1 MLPLRLYRWSDR
13 IWFVDS
19 FSPNL
24 LCRTVLTVT
33 RQTDP
38 GKSYSMMG
46 YGSDRGIIPLIC
58 EALFERIRE
67 REEKEEGLKFTVE
80 VSLESAYHA
89 ESGS

>member
-1 MLPLRLYRWSDR
+1 
-13 IWFVDS
+13 
-19 FSPNL
+19 
-24 LCRTVLTVT
+24 
-33 RQTDP
+33 
-38 GKSYSMMG
+38 MMG

-80 VSLESAYHA
+80 VSLESADHA